1 MVASSAR
8 VSFPYSDLLREPK
21 RVLAFIDQ
29 GEVVELARRDGPNLR
44 IELAD
49 RAADVEEALAI
60 TARILRAILHEPAAR
75 EVLEGILT
83 EVFPWI
89 DLLPDDEQT
98 ECVTTLLRRLQAS
111 AEAGVLGPFTQLV
124 HEWRQTAAIHA
135 DPHLVAELSRPLP
148 GDGPELMP
156 PL

>member
-1 MVASSAR
+1 MVASAAR

-60 TARILRAILHEPAAR
+60 TARILRATLHEPEAR
-75 EVLEGILT
+75 QALERILA

-89 DLLPDDEQT
+89 ELLPEDDQV
-98 ECVTTLLRRLQAS
+98 ECITTLLRRLQAS
-111 AEAGVLGPFTQLV
+111 AEAGALAPFTQLV

-135 DPHLVAELSRPLP
+135 DPRLTAELARPLP
-148 GDGPELMP
+148 GDGPELSR